1 MSELK
6 KCAACRKESNFSD
19 MKVCMHNQMHYYV
32 CDSKCMD
39 DFYNPP
45 KQPKKDYDA
54 LQSLNAELLDVLGK
68 IKMRLEAYLDD
79 DRDMAKS
86 SMWLCLDYA
95 EKAIAKAR
103 SQS

>member
-1 MSELK
+1 MTVKRYDMSGFGDGMVEREDG
-6 KCAACRKESNFSD
+6 AF
-19 MKVCMHNQMHYYV
+19 YY
-32 CDSKCMD
+32 MD
-39 DFYNPP
+39 DYH
-45 KQPKKDYDA
+45 A
-54 LQSLNAELLDVLGK
+54 LLSLNAELLDVLGK
-68 IKMRLEAYLDD
+68 IEMRLEAYLDD

>member
-1 MSELK
+1 MSNSMELHGVLCRYLSDLQRRTFPDNDEGDHGIRWTNAEIK
-6 KCAACRKESNFSD
+6 RVEQLVAAESSL
-19 MKVCMHNQMHYYV
+19 
-32 CDSKCMD
+32 
-39 DFYNPP
+39 
-45 KQPKKDYDA
+45 A
-54 LQSLNAELLDVLGK
+54 TLNAELLDVLGK

-95 EKAIAKAR
+95 EKALSKAR

>member
-1 MSELK
+1 M
-6 KCAACRKESNFSD
+6 
-19 MKVCMHNQMHYYV
+19 
-32 CDSKCMD
+32 
-39 DFYNPP
+39 
-45 KQPKKDYDA
+45 PKKLEIRPSGEVGFVGGYMMAIVYPVPECQQSAAERKFNVSRMIETWNNYDDLKA
-54 LQSLNAELLDVLGK
+54 LNAELLDVLGK